1 MANIQPFG
9 LLEITG
15 KSWMIEMVIRA
26 TNADSTRSQNHVALK
41 ILRSDCYGGPHD
53 IFELEILQHINEV
66 ARRSTHSRQHH
77 ISQLLNH
84 FEHINRGEKHVC
96 MVFEVLGHHLGFQIA
111 QYKQGRLPVRFV
123 KEITRQMLLALDFLH
138 SECNV
143 IHTGSSYVV
152 IQTLI
157 GSVPYV
163 LIYETLARPATLQYT
178 T

>member
-9 LLEITG
+9 LLEMTG

-26 TNADSTRSQNHVALK
+26 TNTDSTRSQKHVALK
-41 ILRSDCYGGPHD
+41 ILRSDCYGGLHD
-53 IFELEILQHINEV
+53 IFELEILQRINEV
-66 ARRSTHSRQHH
+66 AQRSTHSGQHH
-77 ISQLLNH
+77 ILRLSNH
-84 FEHINRGEKHVC
+84 FEHISRGEKHIC

-123 KEITRQMLLALDFLH
+123 KEIIRQMLSALDFLH

-152 IQTLI
+152 I
-157 GSVPYV
+157 
-163 LIYETLARPATLQYT
+163 
-178 T
+178 